1 MATTVRSRLLAP
13 GYRGK
18 RGFDVCIA
26 GLALPLL
33 SPLFAI
39 IAVLVKVS
47 SRGPVFFRQKR
58 VGLHGRPFSMLKFR
72 SMVADAPTLG
82 SNVSPAD
89 DPRVT
94 RVGAFLRKTYLDEMP
109 QLLNVLRGD
118 MSLVGPRPETPE
130 YVAMYSPQE
139 RRVLGVRPGMA
150 GPSTLAFESEAEVLA
165 RSADPYR
172 YYVDHLLHERVR
184 VDLDYL
190 ERQSIRYDLGVL
202 LRTLRMVVSE

>member
-1 MATTVRSRLLAP
+1 MATTVDSSTPVA

-18 RGFDVCIA
+18 RTFDVCIT

-33 SPLFAI
+33 SPLFLI
-39 IAVLVKVS
+39 IALLVKLS
-47 SRGPVFFRQKR
+47 SRGPVFFRQER
-58 VGLHGRPFSMLKFR
+58 VGLCGRPFTMLKFR
-72 SMVADAPTLG
+72 SMVVDAPRLG
-82 SNVSPAD
+82 SNVSPAG

-94 RVGAFLRKTYLDEMP
+94 RIGALLRKTYLDEMP

-118 MSLVGPRPETPE
+118 MSLVGPRPETSE

-139 RRVLGVRPGMA
+139 RRVLGARPGMA

-172 YYVDHLLHERVR
+172 YYVDHLMHERVR
-184 VDLDYL
+184 VDLEYL
-190 ERQSIRYDLGVL
+190 ERKSLRYDIGVL
-202 LRTLRMVVSE
+202 LRTLLMVVSD

>member
-1 MATTVRSRLLAP
+1 MATTMDSSIPRA

-18 RGFDVCIA
+18 RAFDVCIS
-26 GLALPLL
+26 GIALPLL
-33 SPLFAI
+33 SPLFLI
-39 IAVLVKVS
+39 IAVLVKLS
-47 SRGPVFFRQKR
+47 SRGPVFFRQER
-58 VGLHGRPFSMLKFR
+58 VGLCGRPFSMFKFR
-72 SMVADAPTLG
+72 SMVVDAPRLG
-82 SNVSPAD
+82 SNVSPAG

-94 RVGAFLRKTYLDEMP
+94 RIGALLRRTYLDEMP
-109 QLLNVLRGD
+109 QLLNVLRGE

-139 RRVLGVRPGMA
+139 RRVLDARPGMA

-172 YYVDHLLHERVR
+172 SYVDHLMHERVR
-184 VDLDYL
+184 ADLEYL

-202 LRTLRMVVSE
+202 LRTLLMVVSD